1 MPSLLRSAQAFAA
14 PDSFLVR
21 FWGVR
26 GSIACPG
33 DRYQRYGGN
42 TSCLEVRLG
51 ERVVIFD
58 CGSGLRPLGE
68 ALQAEAERKGQ
79 PIDADIFLSHTHV
92 DHIQGLPF
100 FPPIFRPENRLRIW
114 AGHLA
119 AGLKVKDVLSK
130 YMAAPLFPVP
140 PEIFAADVTFNDFRA
155 GETLDVLPGAT
166 LRTAPLN
173 HPQGATGY
181 RIDFQ
186 GRSLCYITDTEHREG
201 ERDPNVLALVQGAQ
215 VMIYDATYSDAE
227 YPRYRGW
234 GHSTWEECL
243 RVADEAGVERVVLFH
258 HDPGHDDEKMDAIA
272 AAAAE
277 RRPGTLVARE
287 GLELRL

>member
-1 MPSLLRSAQAFAA
+1 MVQTASAPSAQ
-14 PDSFLVR
+14 DSFLVR

-33 DRYQRYGGN
+33 QRYQRYGGN
-42 TSCLEVRLG
+42 TSCVEVRLG
-51 ERVVIFD
+51 ERLVIFD

-68 ALQAEAERKGQ
+68 ALQAEADASGQ
-79 PIDADIFLSHTHV
+79 PIDADIFLSHAHV

-100 FPPIFRPENRLRIW
+100 FPPLFRPENRFRIW

-119 AGLKVKDVLSK
+119 DGIKVRDVLSK

-155 GETLDVLPGAT
+155 GETLRVLPGAT

-173 HPQGATGY
+173 HPQGSTGY

-186 GRSLCYITDTEHREG
+186 GRSFCYVTDTEHQEG
-201 ERDPNVLALVQGAQ
+201 GLDQNILELVAGAD
-215 VMIYDATYSDAE
+215 VMVYDSTYSDAE

-243 RVADEAGVERVVLFH
+243 RVADKAGVEQVVLFH
-258 HDPGHDDEKMDAIA
+258 HDPGHDDTKMDAIA
-272 AAAAE
+272 AAAAD